1 MGGSSEFIRL
11 LTWIE
16 RILTFAERILTFI
29 EHILTFTERISGKP
43 AVFFSAG
50 LKGAPVLGNHGS
62 RGFFPI
68 RRNAIMQV
76 NKASTIEFISK
87 GENGMSV
94 KEVLFVVLEEYA
106 DWEAASIAAALNEE
120 PETGERKY
128 RVKTVSLSKDPVTSI
143 GGFRVVPD
151 YTVDEVG
158 NDFAGLVL
166 IGGNSWHKEES
177 KAVMA
182 LVQKALDAHKVLGAI
197 CGATE
202 FLGMNGVLN
211 NIQHTGNRLDELQ
224 EAAGENYTNAA
235 RYVEQQA
242 VRDGNIITANGSAFL
257 EFGKEVMTALESA
270 PQEEIDE
277 WYEFFKSGYYEF
289 MQNK

>member
-1 MGGSSEFIRL
+1 MS
-11 LTWIE
+11 
-16 RILTFAERILTFI
+16 
-29 EHILTFTERISGKP
+29 
-43 AVFFSAG
+43 
-50 LKGAPVLGNHGS
+50 
-62 RGFFPI
+62 
-68 RRNAIMQV
+68 
-76 NKASTIEFISK
+76 
-87 GENGMSV
+87 GMSV

>member
-11 LTWIE
+11 LTW
-16 RILTFAERILTFI
+16 TERILTFI

-50 LKGAPVLGNHGS
+50 LKGAPVLGNQGS
-62 RGFFPI
+62 RGFFQI
-68 RRNAIMQV
+68 RRNAIMQI
-76 NKASTIEFISK
+76 NKGSTIAFISK
-87 GENGMSV
+87 GESGMSV

-182 LVQKALDAHKVLGAI
+182 LVQKALDADKVLGAI

-242 VRDGNIITANGSAFL
+242 VRDGNVITANGSAFL

>member
-1 MGGSSEFIRL
+1 MCGSSEFIRL
-11 LTWIE
+11 LTW
-16 RILTFAERILTFI
+16 TERILTFI

-50 LKGAPVLGNHGS
+50 LKGAPVLGNQGS
-62 RGFFPI
+62 RGFFQI

-87 GENGMSV
+87 GESGMSV

-182 LVQKALDAHKVLGAI
+182 LVQKALDADKVLGAI

-242 VRDGNIITANGSAFL
+242 VRDGNVITANGSAFL

-277 WYEFFKSGYYEF
+277 WYDFFKSGYYEF